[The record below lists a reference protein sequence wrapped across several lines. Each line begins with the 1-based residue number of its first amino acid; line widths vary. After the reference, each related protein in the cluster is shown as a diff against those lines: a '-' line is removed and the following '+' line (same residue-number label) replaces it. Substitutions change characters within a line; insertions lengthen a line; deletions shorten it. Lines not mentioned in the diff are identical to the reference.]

1 MALLAAVVGVVP
13 ALAAPPV
20 GDMTYGPWSVLDGTG
35 DHAGL
40 RGRGTVT
47 GTSTPDGVID
57 VYEGW
62 LGRR

>member
-1 MALLAAVVGVVP
+1 MR
-13 ALAAPPV
+13 PPV

-35 DHAGL
+35 DYAGL

-47 GTSTPDGVID
+47 GTFTPDGVID

-62 LGRR
+62 MELR